1 MAKLFQDQFLEEL
14 ILKAWFKEEDIDL
27 IKDDLK
33 PILQERV
40 MIYVYKAIT
49 EEQSTVVWN
58 LLGQSKFEELNEY
71 LESVIPNFEDFQM
84 EIYSQFEDEYL
95 ENMKE

>member
-1 MAKLFQDQFLEEL
+1 
-14 ILKAWFKEEDIDL
+14 
-27 IKDDLK
+27 
-33 PILQERV
+33 
-40 MIYVYKAIT
+40 
-49 EEQSTVVWN
+49 
-58 LLGQSKFEELNEY
+58 LGQSKFEELNEY

>member
-14 ILKAWFKEEDIDL
+14 ILKAGFKEEDIDL

-49 EEQSTVVWN
+49 EEQSTVVGN